1 MEKVYK
7 TLAAIDI
14 GTTKIVSVIGRKDEN
29 GKIEILGMGQ
39 SPSKGVRRG
48 VVQNIEDAVNSINTA
63 VEIAKE
69 KSEIDFDEVYVGI
82 AGQHIKS
89 IRSGGQ
95 KYISAKD
102 NVIKQEDV
110 DGLIQD
116 MHNIP
121 VGAGEEVLHV
131 LPQNFSVDGEC
142 DAKPVGMFGRL
153 LEGSFHIVIGQID
166 SANNLRKCVK
176 RVGLEVIDLILEPL
190 ASAHAV
196 LTDEEKELGVAL
208 VDIGGGT
215 TDVAVYYE
223 GKIIHTA
230 VIPFGGNVITRDI
243 KTAFAILESEAEKL
257 KILHGSAL
265 SDNISENDFYTVAGI
280 NGRPPKEISLKSLSY
295 VIQSRM
301 SEIIGAV
308 QFQIDNSGYG
318 DKMGAGIVVT
328 GGGALLNNL
337 PQLISYE
344 TGYYIRIGLPS
355 RYLTG
360 PYSDAI
366 NKTMYATSIGLIL
379 QGYEFMEKKS
389 KDSLFEIPD
398 KKRRKKVKEV
408 EEKPEKK
415 VRFDGFLKKIG
426 DFFDEKD
433 NPM

>member
-48 VVQNIEDAVNSINTA
+48 VVQNIEDAVNSIGTA

-176 RVGLEVIDLILEPL
+176 RVGLEVLDLILEPL

-318 DKMGAGIVVT
+318 DKLGAGIVVT

-337 PQLISYE
+337 PQLLSYE

-360 PYSDAI
+360 PYSDEI